1 MIISRTPH
9 RISFFGGGTDYPEYY
24 LRHGGKVLGIS
35 VDKYCYLSIRRLP
48 SFFDHKYR
56 IVYSKIEN
64 VFNVG
69 EIIHPSVRET
79 LRYLGVDYGVS
90 IHYDGDIPARSGM
103 GSSSA
108 FTVGLLHGMCALD
121 GKMIT
126 KHKLTKETIHIEQN
140 LIKECVGSQD
150 QAFAAYGG
158 LNLISFLTNGE
169 IVVEPIIMKP
179 EKLNNFEKKF
189 MLFFT
194 GTSRIA
200 SEVAC
205 DKIKNLTK
213 NENNLLQMKS
223 IVEEAYEILVSPNR
237 NLNEFGEL
245 MNETWRLKKTLSDK
259 VTNSEIDE
267 LYEIALKN
275 GAVGGKLLGA
285 GGGGF
290 IVFYVETENQPKV
303 RHALNNYLHVP
314 FKFDFDGSKII
325 VYQPD

>member
-1 MIISRTPH
+1 
-9 RISFFGGGTDYPEYY
+9 
-24 LRHGGKVLGIS
+24 
-35 VDKYCYLSIRRLP
+35 
-48 SFFDHKYR
+48 
-56 IVYSKIEN
+56 
-64 VFNVG
+64 
-69 EIIHPSVRET
+69 
-79 LRYLGVDYGVS
+79 
-90 IHYDGDIPARSGM
+90 
-103 GSSSA
+103 
-108 FTVGLLHGMCALD
+108 
-121 GKMIT
+121 
-126 KHKLTKETIHIEQN
+126 LTKETIHIEQN

-158 LNLISFLTNGE
+158 LNLINFLTNGE

-275 GAVGGKLLGA
+275 GAIGGKLLGA